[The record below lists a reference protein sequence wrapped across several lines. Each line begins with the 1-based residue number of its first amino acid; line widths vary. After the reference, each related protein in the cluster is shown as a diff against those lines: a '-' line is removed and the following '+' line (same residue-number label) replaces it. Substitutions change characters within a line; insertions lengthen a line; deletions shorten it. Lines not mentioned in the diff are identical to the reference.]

1 MGLLNDMKSEIQKS
15 GGSKGKILF
24 IKDGTKKRIRF
35 LEDAED
41 GHELTFHDSYN
52 DGINALCLEELGKNC
67 PYCERDDL
75 RTRKLYAWS
84 VWDYDAKEVKVLLYA
99 ANNCTP
105 IPNIIAMFEAYG
117 TLLDRDFVIS
127 RTGSGQNTS
136 YTVIPQDKAK
146 FKNSKANKLSVK
158 ELLKVIAKAFPI
170 NPEDMDD
177 EDDEDEEEEE
187 ERKTKKKK
195 NKSSKSKKKEKY
207 EDDDYDEDDDEDD
220 YEEDEEED
228 EEDYDEMSAQELYR
242 LCKKKGIKVSKGK
255 KKSYYIDILEEYDED
270 EDEDDEDEW
279 DE

>member
-35 LEDAED
+35 LEDAEE
-41 GHELTFHDSYN
+41 GHELTFHDSYQE
-52 DGINALCLEELGKNC
+52 GVNALCLEELGKDC

-84 VWDYDAKEVKVLLYA
+84 VWDYDEKEVKVLLYA

-105 IPNIIAMFEAYG
+105 IPSIIAMFEAYG

-146 FKNSKANKLSVK
+146 FKNSKANKLSTK
-158 ELLKVIAKAFPI
+158 ELLKVIAKAFPV
-170 NPEDMDD
+170 NPEDMEEDDD
-177 EDDEDEEEEE
+177 EDEEE
-187 ERKTKKKK
+187 ERKTKKNK
-195 NKSSKSKKKEKY
+195 NKAAKTKKKEKY
-207 EDDDYDEDDDEDD
+207 DDDDDEDD
-220 YEEDEEED
+220 DDEDDED

-270 EDEDDEDEW
+270 DDDEDEW
-279 DE
+279 ED

>member
-105 IPNIIAMFEAYG
+105 IPSIIAMFEAYG

-127 RTGSGQNTS
+127 RTGSQQNTS

-146 FKNSKANKLSVK
+146 FKNSKANKLSTK

-170 NPEDMDD
+170 NPEDMDEED
-177 EDDEDEEEEE
+177 EEDEEEEH
-187 ERKTKKKK
+187 KTKKKK

-207 EDDDYDEDDDEDD
+207 DEDD
-220 YEEDEEED
+220 YDDEEDNEDDDDDDED

-242 LCKKKGIKVSKGK
+242 LCKKKGIKVSKCK
-255 KKSYYIDILEEYDED
+255 KKSYYIDILEEYEED